1 MFSAQCLA
9 CGKMLLLV
17 GMMVMIL
24 RISISMLMDL
34 EEDEATKLK
43 RRPATS
49 FEELLGQIKKTGLLV
64 PRNW

>member
-1 MFSAQCLA
+1 
-9 CGKMLLLV
+9 MLLLV

-43 RRPATS
+43 RRPTTS